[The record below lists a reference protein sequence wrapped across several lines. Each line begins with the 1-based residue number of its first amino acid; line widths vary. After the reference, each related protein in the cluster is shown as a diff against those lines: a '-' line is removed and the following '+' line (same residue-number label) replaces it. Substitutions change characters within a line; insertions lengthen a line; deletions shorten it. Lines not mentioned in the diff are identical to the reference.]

1 MKNKLLNLYYRYRE
15 IIDYIFFG
23 GLTTLVNI
31 VVFFIFDSLLSWPY
45 LVANAI
51 AIVLSILFAYV
62 TNKLFVF
69 KTSSNDLKENIY
81 EFIKF
86 IGFRLLSG
94 LADMFSMWVL
104 VDLIFVDTNLAKLTQ
119 FIVVVLNYVFSK
131 FYIFMKEETMSIR
144 EQKKPVRFETF
155 FKYTVLFIECL
166 LLYFPFFLFKE
177 RPLFGKGMA
186 SINITLF
193 LESI

>member
-1 MKNKLLNLYYRYRE
+1 MKNTLLILYYRYRSITE
-15 IIDYIFFG
+15 SILSI
-23 GLTTLVNI
+23 GLTTCVNNI
-31 VVFFIFDSLLSWPY
+31 IFFIFDSLLSWPY

-104 VDLIFVDTNLAKLTQ
+104 VDLIFVDTTLAKL
-119 FIVVVLNYVFSK
+119 
-131 FYIFMKEETMSIR
+131 
-144 EQKKPVRFETF
+144 
-155 FKYTVLFIECL
+155 
-166 LLYFPFFLFKE
+166 
-177 RPLFGKGMA
+177 
-186 SINITLF
+186 
-193 LESI
+193 